1 MGATDDR
8 RPSGRLWARRAI
20 YWLAVLAVS
29 IVVVALLLQVIHA
42 LDGSTLGS

>member
-1 MGATDDR
+1 MAAGDAI
-8 RPSGRLWARRAI
+8 RPSRRLWARRAI

-29 IVVVALLLQVIHA
+29 IVVVALLLQVIHS